1 MRHAH
6 PGATLHFGRVALHPD
21 KGVAVEGRGEILPDA
36 VGALLVRHGDAEALC
51 FIFQLFLE
59 DELFQD
65 LLGVERFEL
74 LGDLAALFDLRELR
88 ADIGHRNGLAA
99 DLCHRVRGRFPRT
112 RPLRHKVSEHGHTQH
127 AHQDA
132 KQNPNRCFSTI
143 EDAGHPSCL
152 QSAWTNK

>member
-1 MRHAH
+1 MRHTH
-6 PGATLHFGRVALHPD
+6 PGATLHFGRVPLQPD
-21 KGVAVEGRGEILPDA
+21 KGATVEGRGEILPNA

-99 DLCHRVRGRFPRT
+99 YLGDGVRRRFAGARS
-112 RPLRHKVSEHGHTQH
+112 LGHQVEQH
-127 AHQDA
+127 AHTQKAHDQA
-132 KQNPNRCFSTI
+132 HEDSDQCFSTI

-152 QSAWTNK
+152 QSV